1 MKKIDPVL
9 LCKTV
14 WCASGHLTHFFI
26 LPRFRIHSYISYK
39 MPKSKKG
46 RLSGGARKELND
58 RRATDAVSGLAKDVT
73 FARVTKMVGA
83 GHVRAAIECR
93 HGQKEL
99 LARIPNV
106 LSRRGATP
114 ITTNSVVALYVGPGF
129 DPNEALGASDHFDIT
144 AVLSPRQAYAL
155 SKNGTIPG
163 WMFDPA
169 SIVGGESAAKKDD
182 EDGFEFDY
190 SGGGGEVDSEDSS
203 DSKKAAAAKGG
214 AGARKPAADEDDVDI
229 DAI

>member
-1 MKKIDPVL
+1 
-9 LCKTV
+9 
-14 WCASGHLTHFFI
+14 
-26 LPRFRIHSYISYK
+26 

-46 RLSGGARKELND
+46 RLSGGARKELNE
-58 RRATDAVSGLAKDVT
+58 RRATDAVHGLAKDVA

-83 GHVRAAIECR
+83 GHVRAAVECR

-106 LSRRGATP
+106 LGRRGATP

-129 DPNEALGASDHFDIT
+129 DPNEAIGASDHFDIT

-163 WMFDPA
+163 WMFD
-169 SIVGGESAAKKDD
+169 SATIDGDSSAKKDD

-190 SGGGGEVDSEDSS
+190 SGAGDEEDG
-203 DSKKAAAAKGG
+203 KKATKGG
-214 AGARKPAADEDDVDI
+214 AGASHTSSSDDDAEIDVD
-229 DAI
+229 AI

>member
-1 MKKIDPVL
+1 
-9 LCKTV
+9 
-14 WCASGHLTHFFI
+14 
-26 LPRFRIHSYISYK
+26 

-46 RLSGGARKELND
+46 RLSGGARKELNE
-58 RRATDAVSGLAKDVT
+58 RRATDAVTGLAKDIA

-83 GHVRAAIECR
+83 GHVRAAVESR

-106 LSRRGATP
+106 LARRGATP

-129 DPNEALGASDHFDIT
+129 DPNEPIGASDHFDIT

-155 SKNGTIPG
+155 SKNGTIPA
-163 WMFDPA
+163 WMFDAA
-169 SIVGGESAAKKDD
+169 SIDGESAAKKD
-182 EDGFEFDY
+182 EEEGFEFDY
-190 SGGGGEVDSEDSS
+190 SGGGHEDSEDSS
-203 DSKKAAAAKGG
+203 DSKKAAAKGG
-214 AGARKPAADEDDVDI
+214 AGAPARKPAADADDVDI